1 MRYLWLFA
9 QLAGHAAF
17 AADDDA
23 RRVVSGRVQMRSSR
37 CVRPM
42 CRFANRPALYGCE
55 RHEGPV
61 SALLLP
67 IKTRVIPIRRA

>member
-23 RRVVSGRVQMRSSR
+23 RRCEWASADAIVPLCPADVPFRY
-37 CVRPM
+37 
-42 CRFANRPALYGCE
+42 RPALYGCE

-67 IKTRVIPIRRA
+67 VKTRVIPIRRA